1 MSDDCLFC
9 KIIAGDIP
17 SNKVY
22 DDEHVFA
29 FHDISPAAPTHILMI
44 PKKHIAAVKD
54 ASIEDTELLGKLMFK
69 AAEVA
74 RQEGLEEE
82 GYRIVV
88 NTGNHGG
95 QTVFHIHL
103 HILGGRGMNW
113 PPG

>member
-1 MSDDCLFC
+1 MSEDCLFC

-22 DDEHVFA
+22 EDEDVYA
-29 FHDISPAAPTHILMI
+29 FHDISPAAPTHILII

-54 ASIEDTELLGKLMFK
+54 ASAEDSRLLGALVLK
-69 AAEVA
+69 AAEIA
-74 RQEGLEEE
+74 RKQGLEED
-82 GYRIVV
+82 GYRFVV
-88 NTGNHGG
+88 NTGDNGG

-103 HILGGRGMNW
+103 HILGGRRMSW